1 MPTMRIELEVA
12 DRAEAQRIVHV
23 YGAGRHR
30 PSDDA
35 VLAEVERRGRT
46 ASSGP
51 ECAGMTNGRPVLLK
65 FDVEVYPET

>member
-12 DRAEAQRIVHV
+12 DRAEAQRIVHAS
-23 YGAGRHR
+23 GAAGTG

-46 ASSGP
+46 ASGGP